1 MKNSLN
7 ILLVEDNAG
16 DIMLITDA
24 LEEAEILI
32 TIDVVNNGEKAI
44 NYLKK
49 EGGFG
54 SRNTPDLI
62 ILDINLPRLN
72 GHEVLHFIK
81 NNADTRHI
89 PVVILTTS
97 SSDKDIRASYDE
109 YANCFITK
117 PTDVDNFTN
126 VIHRIENFWFNLVQL
141 PNRNFTG

>member
-24 LEEAEILI
+24 LEDIEILN

-49 EGGFG
+49 EGEFAD
-54 SRNTPDLI
+54 SNTPDLI
-62 ILDINLPRLN
+62 ILDINLPRIN
-72 GHEVLHFIK
+72 GHEVLCFIK
-81 NNADTRHI
+81 NNADTRHM
-89 PVVILTTS
+89 PVVMLTTS
-97 SSDKDIRASYDE
+97 SAEKDIRAAYEE
-109 YANCFITK
+109 YASCFITK
-117 PTDVDNFTN
+117 PADVNNFTN

-141 PNRNFTG
+141 PNSNNAG